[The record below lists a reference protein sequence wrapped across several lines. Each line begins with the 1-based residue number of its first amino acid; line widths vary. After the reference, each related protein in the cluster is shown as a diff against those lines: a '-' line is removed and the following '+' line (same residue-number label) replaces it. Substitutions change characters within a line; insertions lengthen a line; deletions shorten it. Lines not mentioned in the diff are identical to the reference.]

1 MGKKSRRTTNR
12 NKPKDIPGAV
22 ASPPV
27 AVPRQVAASG
37 ASQDSN
43 KSTFMQLCVS
53 NDWEGALELESEMSV
68 IEMLRGEGQPLSK
81 HPCTSESY

>member
-1 MGKKSRRTTNR
+1 MGKKSRRPTNR

-43 KSTFMQLCVS
+43 QSTFMQLCVS
-53 NDWEGALELESEMSV
+53 QDWEGALELESEMSV
-68 IEMLRGEGQPLSK
+68 IANR
-81 HPCTSESY
+81 SESSNPSLACRINCLC

>member
-1 MGKKSRRTTNR
+1 
-12 NKPKDIPGAV
+12 
-22 ASPPV
+22 
-27 AVPRQVAASG
+27 
-37 ASQDSN
+37 
-43 KSTFMQLCVS
+43 MQLCVS